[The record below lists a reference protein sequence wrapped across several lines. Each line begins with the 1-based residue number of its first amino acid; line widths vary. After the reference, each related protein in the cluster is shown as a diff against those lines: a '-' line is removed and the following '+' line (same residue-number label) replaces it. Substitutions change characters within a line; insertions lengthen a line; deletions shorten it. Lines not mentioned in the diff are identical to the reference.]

1 MLHHISLPVE
11 NPLHVAQVLAELLK
25 GQAAP
30 FPSHPGSYMVI
41 EGDAHGTLIEL
52 YPAGT
57 ELIPGYA
64 THPVGF
70 ALNAFASPFTGV
82 HAAMS
87 VPINAET
94 IAEIGDR
101 EGWRTVTCD
110 RGPFKVI
117 EFWIENKLLLEL
129 LPAPLATQY
138 LEFMQPDNLAKF
150 FAGNSAPA
158 PLVATAV

>member
-1 MLHHISLPVE
+1 MLHHISIPVE

-30 FPSHPGSYMVI
+30 FPSNPGSYMVI
-41 EGDAHGTLIEL
+41 EGDVHGTVIEL

-64 THPVGF
+64 AHPVGF

-87 VPINAET
+87 VPTDAET

-138 LEFMQPDNLAKF
+138 LEFMQPDTLAKF
-150 FAGNSAPA
+150 FEVNSANTH
-158 PLVATAV
+158 LVATDV